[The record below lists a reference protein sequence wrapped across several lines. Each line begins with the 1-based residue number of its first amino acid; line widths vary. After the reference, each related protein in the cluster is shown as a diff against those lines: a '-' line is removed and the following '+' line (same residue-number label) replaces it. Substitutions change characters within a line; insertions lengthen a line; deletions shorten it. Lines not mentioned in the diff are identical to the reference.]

1 MRIDRWGF
9 LSYIAKPREELEH
22 LNTLR
27 NLKENIKTLVT
38 RVMY

>member
-1 MRIDRWGF
+1 VGR
-9 LSYIAKPREELEH
+9 LSFSGSIAKQREELEH